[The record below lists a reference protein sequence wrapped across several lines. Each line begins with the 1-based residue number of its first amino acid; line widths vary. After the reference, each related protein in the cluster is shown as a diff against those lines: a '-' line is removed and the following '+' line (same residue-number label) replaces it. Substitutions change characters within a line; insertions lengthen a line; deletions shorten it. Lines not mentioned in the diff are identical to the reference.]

1 MAHSHSHSH
10 GHHHGA
16 GAKNEQRLALT
27 LGLTSLFVVVEIA
40 AGIFSGSLAL
50 LSDAA
55 HMFSDVAGL
64 TIALLAMKIGK
75 RPANAR
81 KTYGYYRLEI
91 LASAFN
97 AILLFLVGIY
107 IVYEAWRRFAEP
119 AEIHSLPMLIVAAL
133 GLIVNFIGMQLLA
146 DGKEQSLNMKG
157 AYLEVWSDFLGSAGV
172 IVAALI
178 IMASGWL
185 WVDSLVAVLI
195 GIWVLPRSWTL
206 LGESVNIL
214 LQGAPKGIAVS
225 EIEMAPLS
233 ISGVSEIHNL
243 HVWSLTSS
251 RNVITAHIVTKT
263 PAERFAGIRKD
274 IEKLLEERHDLHLST
289 IQIEDESEACKI
301 GAGHA
306 HGQAHEH
313 P

>member
-97 AILLFLVGIY
+97 AILLFLVARSAFGDPL
-107 IVYEAWRRFAEP
+107 ARRQRAEP
-119 AEIHSLPMLIVAAL
+119 QYERRLSGSMERLSGFGGCDRRSAYHHGERLALGGFACCRSDRYLGVAA
-133 GLIVNFIGMQLLA
+133 QLDA
-146 DGKEQSLNMKG
+146 AGRKREYS
-157 AYLEVWSDFLGSAGV
+157 SAG
-172 IVAALI
+172 
-178 IMASGWL
+178 
-185 WVDSLVAVLI
+185 
-195 GIWVLPRSWTL
+195 R
-206 LGESVNIL
+206 
-214 LQGAPKGIAVS
+214 
-225 EIEMAPLS
+225 
-233 ISGVSEIHNL
+233 
-243 HVWSLTSS
+243 
-251 RNVITAHIVTKT
+251 
-263 PAERFAGIRKD
+263 AERHCRFGD
-274 IEKLLEERHDLHLST
+274 
-289 IQIEDESEACKI
+289 
-301 GAGHA
+301 
-306 HGQAHEH
+306 
-313 P
+313 

>member
-27 LGLTSLFVVVEIA
+27 LGLTSLFVVVEIV
-40 AGIFSGSLAL
+40 AGVLSGSLAL

-64 TIALLAMKIGK
+64 TVALLAMKIGR

-107 IVYEAWRRFAEP
+107 IVYEAWRRFNEP
-119 AEIHSLPMLIVAAL
+119 PEIHSLPMLLVAVL
-133 GLIVNFIGMQLLA
+133 GLAVNFIGMQLLA
-146 DGKEQSLNMKG
+146 DGKDHNLNMKG

-172 IVAALI
+172 IAAALVI
-178 IMASGWL
+178 IGTGWL

-206 LGESVNIL
+206 LGESMNIL

-225 EIEMAPLS
+225 EIESALLS
-233 ISGVSEIHNL
+233 ISGVSEVHNL

-251 RNVITAHIVTKT
+251 RNVITAHIVTKA
-263 PAERFAGIRKD
+263 PVERFAGIRRE

-289 IQIEDESEACKI
+289 IQIEDESEACGI
-301 GAGHA
+301 GRAHA
-306 HGQAHEH
+306 HTHH
-313 P
+313 

>member
-97 AILLFLVGIY
+97 AILLFLVGIC